1 MRHLKTQTA
10 VGLRR
15 LREGLTTKA
24 PHLVRSKMLST
35 QLGLLRYWLAILAT
49 AAASCA
55 WAGGGPENVLL
66 LVNSNS
72 LGSKTIAN
80 HYIALRDVPAIN
92 VVYVDWR
99 GGLEG
104 CQGKYFA
111 ERILQPA
118 ITAIGERGLSAQID
132 YVVYSSDFPW
142 KVNLQSL
149 MPETKFVAPTRPWAS
164 CTGATYLW
172 QYVRD
177 KNPAMTLPVVNW
189 YVSPN
194 DRDNFVQCQKLSQ
207 VDSRGFH
214 ARYLWTADGGRTND
228 RSKGQSYL
236 LSTMLGVTTGRGNTV
251 DEVLAYLKRAV
262 DADGTR
268 PRGTFYYMKNNDVR
282 SQTRHNCY
290 DAAVTQLKRMGR
302 SAVVVPGVLP
312 IGAKDVLG
320 IMTGTRTFDFAS
332 SGSTLVPGAICD
344 HFTSLGGV
352 LTVDVGQTPLTDFLR
367 AGAAGASGTV
377 FEPFALQ
384 SKFPLPSLFI
394 HYARGCS
401 LAESFY
407 QSVSGPYMLLVV
419 GDPLCQPFA
428 VAPQVTVE
436 GIKAGQEVKGL
447 LSIKATATTVP
458 LQRVGTLEL
467 FVDGRLVSRFA
478 PGRAPQLDT
487 TKLPDGYHELRIV
500 AVNADAIET
509 RGRLILP
516 IVVNNHGQKLEFT
529 VSSQSIA
536 ATDQVRIAA
545 RQAGA
550 TSIVVRQNRR
560 EVARFQGAA
569 GDIEVLAATF
579 GRGPVTLQAESSGP
593 AATLSR
599 PLRLEIR

>member
-1 MRHLKTQTA
+1 MI
-10 VGLRR
+10 
-15 LREGLTTKA
+15 TT
-24 PHLVRSKMLST
+24 RF
-35 QLGLLRYWLAILAT
+35 GLLRCILALVAT

-72 LGSKTIAN
+72 LGSQTIAN
-80 HYIALRDVPAIN
+80 HYIALRNIPPIN

-99 GGLEG
+99 GEREFCGG
-104 CQGKYFA
+104 VAFA
-111 ERILQPA
+111 DQILQPA

-142 KVNLQSL
+142 RVDLKTLF
-149 MPETKFVAPTRPWAS
+149 PDEKFERPTHPFAS

-172 QYVRD
+172 QFVRD
-177 KNPAMTLPVVNW
+177 KNPALVLPVVNG
-189 YVSPN
+189 YVSPTAGEN
-194 DRDNFVQCQKLSQ
+194 YVQCRQLDNVK
-207 VDSRGFH
+207 SRGFR
-214 ARYLWTADGGRTND
+214 ATTLWTADGGKTTD

-236 LSTMLGVTTGRGNTV
+236 LSAMLGVTTGRGNT
-251 DEVLAYLKRAV
+251 ESEILAYLKRAAA
-262 DADGTR
+262 ADGTR
-268 PRGTFYYMKNNDVR
+268 PRGTFYYMKSNDAR
-282 SQTRHNCY
+282 SKPRHNCF
-290 DAAVTQLKRMGR
+290 DPAASQLKRMGV
-302 SAVVVPGVLP
+302 SAVVLPGVIP
-312 IGAKDVLG
+312 TGAKDVLG
-320 IMTGTRTFDFAS
+320 IMTGAADFNFS
-332 SGSTLVPGAICD
+332 RSGSTLLPGAIFD
-344 HFTSLGGV
+344 NFTSYGGA
-352 LTVDVGQTPLTDFLR
+352 LQSDMGQTPLSEFLR

-407 QSVSGPYMLLVV
+407 QSVAGPYMLLVV

-428 VAPQVTVE
+428 VAPQVAVE
-436 GIKAGQEVKGL
+436 GIKAGQEVKGTL
-447 LSIKATATTVP
+447 TIKATATTVP
-458 LQRVGTLEL
+458 LQRVGTFEF
-467 FVDGRLVSRFA
+467 FVDGRLLARFT

-487 TKLPDGYHELRIV
+487 TKLSDGYHELRIV
-500 AVNADAIET
+500 AINADAIET

-536 ATDQVRIAA
+536 ATDQVRITA

-569 GDIEVLAATF
+569 GEVEVLAATF
-579 GRGPVTLQAESSGP
+579 GRGPVILQAESAGP
-593 AATLSR
+593 AATRSQ